1 MSYDP
6 ERALWREVLLRQIDD
21 ALHGPA
27 GITGTAERIRAIKD
41 ARRLLSKPSKQLDHL
56 CTLADIDPSAVVARI
71 GKQIAEAPTPEQ
83 LAAEKKANRAT
94 VLKSAK
100 PGRRK
105 LIKNTDRLITFKGET
120 LTMQQWSERTG
131 LSVKTI
137 AARLNDDWTV
147 ARALTQPIGMRN
159 RTWGYTG
166 MTNVADHTPCAADV
180 ANSDGRPGVGSDFAQ
195 DKGTGGGRS
204 AQDRPEISFS
214 PSEKVKA

>member
-94 VLKSAK
+94 ILKAAK

-105 LIKNTDRLITFKGET
+105 LIKNTDRLITFKGAT
-120 LTMQQWSERTG
+120 LTMQQWSDRTG

-147 ARALTQPIGMRN
+147 ERALTQPIGMRN
-159 RTWGYTG
+159 RTWGATG
-166 MTNVADHTPCAADV
+166 LPNVA
-180 ANSDGRPGVGSDFAQ
+180 GRPGVGSDFAQ

-204 AQDRPEISFS
+204 AQDRPEISFP
-214 PSEKVKA
+214 PSERVKA